1 MRGLRVALLCALFST
16 ATACSAVAA
25 AISPDHDTSVLIPG
39 TPRGEIEREFGKP
52 ERTDPT
58 GNGVQAVYRI
68 RAGRKNTWA
77 DNVDAVATT
86 GFKVVQKVGTE
97 APFYA
102 TPLRSVA
109 GAALAVP
116 AMIGKDFL
124 LAVREV
130 ASWPKRRRRVVV
142 VYDEHDRVRSYRM
155 ASRR

>member
-1 MRGLRVALLCALFST
+1 MRGLLIALSCALFCVST
-16 ATACSAVAA
+16 GCSAVAA

-52 ERTDPT
+52 ERTQPT
-58 GNGVQAVYRI
+58 ARGVEAIYRV
-68 RAGRKNTWA
+68 RVGRKSTWA
-77 DNVDAVATT
+77 DNVDAVTTT

-97 APFYA
+97 APFFS
-102 TPLRSVA
+102 TPLRSMA

-142 VYDEHDRVRSYRM
+142 VYDEHDRVLSYRM
-155 ASRR
+155 PKR

>member
-1 MRGLRVALLCALFST
+1 MRGLVVALLCALFCLST
-16 ATACSAVAA
+16 GCSAVAA

-52 ERTDPT
+52 ERTQQTPR
-58 GNGVQAVYRI
+58 GVEAVYRI
-68 RAGRKNTWA
+68 RMGRRSTWA
-77 DNVDAVATT
+77 DNVDAVTTT

-97 APFYA
+97 APFFA
-102 TPLRSVA
+102 TPLRSMA

-142 VYDEHDRVRSYRM
+142 VYDEHDRVLSYRVNK
-155 ASRR
+155 R

>member
-1 MRGLRVALLCALFST
+1 MRRLVVALLCALFCLST
-16 ATACSAVAA
+16 GCSAVAA

-52 ERTDPT
+52 ERTQQT
-58 GNGVQAVYRI
+58 ARGVEAVYRI
-68 RAGRKNTWA
+68 RMGRRSTWA
-77 DNVDAVATT
+77 DNVDAVTTT
-86 GFKVVQKVGTE
+86 GFRVVQKVGTE
-97 APFYA
+97 GSLFAA
-102 TPLRSVA
+102 PLRSVA

-142 VYDEHDRVRSYRM
+142 VYDGHDRVLSYRV
-155 ASRR
+155 AGR

>member
-1 MRGLRVALLCALFST
+1 MRGLRVALLCALICLS
-16 ATACSAVAA
+16 TACSAVAA

-39 TPRGEIEREFGKP
+39 TPRSEIEREFGRP
-52 ERTDPT
+52 ERTEQT
-58 GNGVQAVYRI
+58 ARGLEVVYRV
-68 RAGRKNTWA
+68 RLGRKSTWA
-77 DNVDAVATT
+77 DNVDAVTTT
-86 GFKVVQKVGTE
+86 GFKVVEKVGTGG
-97 APFYA
+97 PLYA

>member
-1 MRGLRVALLCALFST
+1 M
-16 ATACSAVAA
+16 
-25 AISPDHDTSVLIPG
+25 LIPG
-39 TPRGEIEREFGKP
+39 TPRGEIEREFGRP
-52 ERTDPT
+52 ERIQQTSR
-58 GNGVQAVYRI
+58 GVEAVYRI
-68 RAGRKNTWA
+68 RAGRRTTWA
-77 DNVDAVATT
+77 DNVDAVTST

-102 TPLRSVA
+102 APVRSLA

-142 VYDEHDRVRSYRM
+142 VYDEHDRVLSYRV
-155 ASRR
+155 AKR